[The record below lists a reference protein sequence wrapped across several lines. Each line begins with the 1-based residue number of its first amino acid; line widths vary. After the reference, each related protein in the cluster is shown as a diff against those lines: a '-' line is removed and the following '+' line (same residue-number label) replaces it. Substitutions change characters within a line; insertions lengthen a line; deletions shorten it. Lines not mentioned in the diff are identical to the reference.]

1 MLDGNQ
7 APFILGVRYATVIP
21 FAPYGSA
28 IIAWTQKTLHPPG
41 YGYEVAE
48 WGILDREKFLM
59 WVADTDTETVKAAKN

>member
-1 MLDGNQ
+1 MVRLAYTVCHGGSFRALREGYYRLDK
-7 APFILGVRYATVIP
+7 
-21 FAPYGSA
+21 
-28 IIAWTQKTLHPPG
+28 KTLHPPG